1 VPTGEDSGLIAPIA
15 PIARLDLIAE
25 SMTAA
30 GAGRHRI
37 ERVEQHAPGDRFA
50 PTWVDRRHA
59 HQRSSG
65 DEARPTCACR
75 VPQRAG
81 QSVDDA
87 LCPTRPR
94 LIRALDD
101 PQACRSR

>member
-1 VPTGEDSGLIAPIA
+1 MGEDSGLIAPIA
-15 PIARLDLIAE
+15 PIATLDLIAE

-50 PTWVDRRHA
+50 PTWVDRRQA

-65 DEARPTCACR
+65 DGARPTCACR

-81 QSVDDA
+81 Q
-87 LCPTRPR
+87 P
-94 LIRALDD
+94 
-101 PQACRSR
+101 